1 MLKARDKSRDMLE
14 GTWDKIVAMGFID
27 SDDEQAAPEPHI
39 DTDPSPSGDR
49 SEVDAE
55 EEPAQSEPASLEGV
69 EEEQTSRGTGK
80 GPSAVPNAAHGSSE
94 HMAAGAEAK
103 PAAEKL
109 PKADEAPAVSS
120 SAADVG
126 HALHSSTAPAS
137 AAAAAGVAHSSA
149 ANLTVA
155 NAGERVQEPS
165 LASASRSV
173 SHENIKATAEE
184 PKYLAEA
191 RRITA
196 EECAGAL
203 PV

>member
-1 MLKARDKSRDMLE
+1 MLEARDKSREMSE
-14 GTWDKIVAMGFID
+14 GIFDKILAMGFID
-27 SDDEQAAPEPHI
+27 LDDEQAASEPH
-39 DTDPSPSGDR
+39 TGTNPSPSGDP

-55 EEPAQSEPASLEGV
+55 EEPAQSKPASLEGV
-69 EEEQTSRGTGK
+69 EEEQSRGTGK

-94 HMAAGAEAK
+94 HMAAGAEASQ
-103 PAAEKL
+103 AAEEP

-137 AAAAAGVAHSSA
+137 AAAAAGAAHSSA

-165 LASASRSV
+165 LASASGSV
-173 SHENIKATAEE
+173 SQENMKATAEE

-191 RRITA
+191 RQITA